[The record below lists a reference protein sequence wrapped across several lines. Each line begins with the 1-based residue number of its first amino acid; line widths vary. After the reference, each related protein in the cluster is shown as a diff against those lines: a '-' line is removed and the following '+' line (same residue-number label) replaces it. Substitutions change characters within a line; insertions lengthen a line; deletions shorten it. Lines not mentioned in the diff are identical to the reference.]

1 MRPMNSLT
9 NWALNVADV
18 VARIVVLGTAW
29 TVGTVL
35 LNGYERAVARGRG
48 R

>member
-1 MRPMNSLT
+1 MRPMTSLP

-18 VARIVVLGTAW
+18 LARIVVLGTAW
-29 TVGTVL
+29 TVGAML